1 MLRSTQLTRKIS
13 RELCATRATNIQ
25 NDRSMNWICVFRMRW
40 VPKIRPPFE
49 VAFLTTGK
57 STARHIKAAG
67 LSLKQASGMFHEE
80 FLRKGH

>member
-1 MLRSTQLTRKIS
+1 
-13 RELCATRATNIQ
+13 
-25 NDRSMNWICVFRMRW
+25 MRW